1 MHYLLKTI
9 LSATLV
15 MASLGNFATAKDNQ
29 IFDFTRFISERTPA
43 SNEASKSTTDGAI
56 NLAPAFYFDPN
67 GVAQPIL
74 ADNESNKYS
83 DVSFG
88 RDTNSSA
95 DQTQTL
101 LLQEDIKNRHV
112 FPVRSCPSSPL
123 ASDQIASLVNA
134 AARRHGVAPEFA
146 TAIVWAESRFDRIR
160 NSPKGARGP
169 MQLMPDTA
177 GDLGVT
183 DVCDP
188 ESNIDGGVRYLR
200 TLLDEFQNPLLAA
213 AAYNAGPQAVR
224 DHDGIPPYTE
234 TISYLAEIL
243 NFQLG
248 LRSPESR
255 TASSKSDQQPADNGV
270 IGGVSAGRFV
280 AGVMKF

>member
-1 MHYLLKTI
+1 
-9 LSATLV
+9 
-15 MASLGNFATAKDNQ
+15 
-29 IFDFTRFISERTPA
+29 
-43 SNEASKSTTDGAI
+43 
-56 NLAPAFYFDPN
+56 
-67 GVAQPIL
+67 
-74 ADNESNKYS
+74 
-83 DVSFG
+83 
-88 RDTNSSA
+88 
-95 DQTQTL
+95 
-101 LLQEDIKNRHV
+101 
-112 FPVRSCPSSPL
+112 
-123 ASDQIASLVNA
+123 
-134 AARRHGVAPEFA
+134 
-146 TAIVWAESRFDRIR
+146 
-160 NSPKGARGP
+160 